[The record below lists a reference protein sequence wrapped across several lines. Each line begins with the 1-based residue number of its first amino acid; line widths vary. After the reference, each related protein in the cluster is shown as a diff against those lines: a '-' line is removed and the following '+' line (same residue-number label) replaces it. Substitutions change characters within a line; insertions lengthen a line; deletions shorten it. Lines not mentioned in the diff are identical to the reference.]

1 MTEERLI
8 EILKRVDCDDSY
20 IILLDGNFA
29 TIEGNNIWIT
39 DEENGSYTYLL
50 SDLRII
56 RNGGEL
62 FDISFRG
69 SCHELEITMKQN
81 INNL

>member
-8 EILKRVDCDDSY
+8 EILKRVGCNGDY
-20 IILLDGNFA
+20 IILIDGNLA
-29 TIEGNNIWIT
+29 SIDGNNIWIT
-39 DEENGSYTYLL
+39 DEENGSYTHFL
-50 SDLRII
+50 SDLRIM
-56 RNGGEL
+56 RNDGEL

-69 SCHELEITMKQN
+69 SCYELEIAQKEN

>member
-20 IILLDGNFA
+20 IILLDGNIA
-29 TIEGNNIWIT
+29 TIDGNKIWIT
-39 DEENGSYTYLL
+39 DEENGSYIHLL
-50 SDLRII
+50 SDLRIM
-56 RNGGEL
+56 RNDGEL
-62 FDISFRG
+62 FDICFRG
-69 SCHELEITMKQN
+69 SLYELEIAQKEN

>member
-8 EILKRVDCDDSY
+8 EILKRVGHNGDY
-20 IILLDGNFA
+20 IILIGGSRA
-29 TIEGNNIWIT
+29 TIEGNNIWIY
-39 DEENGSYTYLL
+39 DEENGFYTYLL
-50 SDLRII
+50 SDLRIM
-56 RNGGEL
+56 RNDGKL

-69 SCHELEITMKQN
+69 SCYELEIAQKEN

>member
-8 EILKRVDCDDSY
+8 EILKRVGCNGDY
-20 IILLDGNFA
+20 IILIGGSRA
-29 TIEGNNIWIT
+29 TIDGNNIWIY
-39 DEENGSYTYLL
+39 DEENGFYTYLL
-50 SDLRII
+50 SDLRIM
-56 RNGGEL
+56 RNDGEL

-69 SCHELEITMKQN
+69 SCYELEIAQKEN